1 MKEIIKHKFP
11 YLLFFLL
18 LFSSFASVYGQERT
32 VTLNLSKVPLNTAL
46 KEIEKQTSMSVVYNT
61 NDVDINRVISIK
73 VTKEPLNNVMNQLFR
88 GVNTSFSIV
97 DNHIVL
103 SAKNSEA
110 NQQKKTPITANGTVT
125 DTKGEPLIG
134 VSVLVKGTSNGTIT
148 DMDGNFKIQAAKGD
162 VLEISYIGY
171 ASQAITLA
179 DNQPLKVTLGE
190 ATEVLDEVVVT
201 ALGIKRATK
210 ALSYNVQEVK
220 SDEITTVKDANF
232 MNSLAGKVAGVN
244 INTSSS
250 GVGGAT
256 RVVMRGVKSIT
267 QSNNALYVIDGVPIY
282 NTNNGSTE
290 GIYSSQPRGEG
301 ISDLNPDDI
310 ESMSVLS
317 GPAAAALYGS
327 NAASGVILI
336 TTKKGKAGKP
346 QITISNNTTF
356 SKPFTMPEFQNS
368 YINRSGEFKSWGIKT
383 ASPYGNYEP
392 DDFFQTGT
400 NIQNS
405 VSLSVGNEKQQTY
418 ISVATTN
425 ADGII
430 KNNEYNRYNFTVR
443 NTTSFLNDKMT
454 LDAGFSYIIQND
466 KNLMAQGEYFNPLPA
481 VYLFPRGEDFEAVR
495 MYETWDSNRNIY
507 VQNWKW
513 DTQGV
518 SMQNPYWLSQ
528 KNNYGTKKQ
537 RYMANASL
545 KYKVLDWLDVTGRV
559 RIDNSIGKFEDE
571 RYAST
576 NTIWTATSE
585 KGFYKWY
592 KEDDRQVYADL
603 IANINKNIGDF
614 SIAANVGVSISQLYY
629 DQNGYQGGLADMSNV
644 FIPNNIVNTTSSDTH
659 PIYSSYKQ
667 RTNAIFASAEIG
679 WKSMLYMTLTG
690 RNDWDSALANTNTT
704 SFFYPSVGLSALVS
718 EMVALPE
725 WINYLKVRG
734 SFASVGSPIPRG
746 VSSAANI
753 KFDDATQSWVTN
765 DYRPVGEL
773 KPERTDSWE
782 AGLTA
787 KFWGNR
793 FSLDLTWYKSNTKN
807 QTMLI
812 PISASGGYTQ
822 MYVQSGNVQNT
833 GMELA
838 VGFNNTW
845 GDFNWNSTVTYS
857 FNKNKIVS
865 LHEYYRDGKA
875 IDKGGYGNSKIML
888 TEGGTMGD
896 LYVTTALKRDQQG
909 DVLIENDNVVKETL
923 TNPKKIG
930 SVLPKGNLGFRNSFS
945 YKGINASFML
955 AARFGGVALSA
966 TQAVMDQFG
975 VSKTSA
981 DYRDMG
987 GVPVNNGTVST
998 ESYYSV
1004 VGGINGVLENY
1015 VYSATNVRL
1024 QEVSL
1029 GYTLPGKWFN
1039 DKMRMSLSLVG
1050 RNLWMIYCKAP
1061 FDPEATASTGTFY
1074 QGFDYFM
1081 QPSLRNFG
1089 FSVKFQF

>member
-1 MKEIIKHKFP
+1 MNLYHRITKSILLVCCLCPFQTAIYAHDNTHAPKDKGIAPKEAPTETNKGMNDLTAVSAPQQAK
-11 YLLFFLL
+11 
-18 LFSSFASVYGQERT
+18 RT
-32 VTLNLSKVPLNTAL
+32 ITG
-46 KEIEKQTSMSVVYNT
+46 
-61 NDVDINRVISIK
+61 K
-73 VTKEPLNNVMNQLFR
+73 VTDET
-88 GVNTSFSIV
+88 G
-97 DNHIVL
+97 
-103 SAKNSEA
+103 EA
-110 NQQKKTPITANGTVT
+110 
-125 DTKGEPLIG
+125 LIG
-134 VSVLVKGTSNGTIT
+134 VSVMIEGTTTGAIT
-148 DMDGNFKIQAAKGD
+148 DIDGNFTLSVTADDRIK
-162 VLEISYIGY
+162 VSYIGY
-171 ASQAITLA
+171 KAQTITLSA
-179 DNQPLKVTLGE
+179 NKSHYDIILKSDD
-190 ATEVLDEVVVT
+190 EVLDEVVVT
-201 ALGIKRATK
+201 ALGIKRSAK

-282 NTNNGSTE
+282 NTNNGTTE
-290 GIYSSQPRGEG
+290 GLYSDQPKGEG

-356 SKPFTMPEFQNS
+356 SKPFIMPEFQNS
-368 YINRSGEFKSWGIKT
+368 YLNRSGEFKSWGTKT
-383 ASPYGNYEP
+383 ASPYGDYNPE
-392 DDFFQTGT
+392 DFFQTGT

-418 ISVATTN
+418 ISLATTN
-425 ADGII
+425 AEGII
-430 KNNEYNRYNFTVR
+430 KDNAYNRYNFSVR

-454 LDAGFSYIIQND
+454 LDTGFSYIIQND
-466 KNLMAQGEYFNPLPA
+466 KNLMAQGEYFNPLTA
-481 VYLFPRGEDFEAVR
+481 VYLFPRGDDFANVR
-495 MYETWDSNRNIY
+495 MYETWDPTRNIY
-507 VQNWKW
+507 VQNWKYGTE
-513 DTQGV
+513 DI
-518 SMQNPYWLSQ
+518 SLQNPYWLSQ

-545 KYKVLDWLDVTGRV
+545 KYQILDWFDVTGRV
-559 RIDNSIGKFEDE
+559 RIDNATNKFEDK

-576 NTIWTATSE
+576 HTTWTGTSE
-585 KGFYKWY
+585 KGFYKY
-592 KEDDRQVYADL
+592 QKEDDRQVYADL
-603 IANINKNIGDF
+603 IGTVNKNAGDF
-614 SIAANVGVSISQLYY
+614 SISANLGISISQLYN
-629 DQNGYQGGLADMSNV
+629 DINGYQGGLADMSNV
-644 FIPNNIVNTTSSDTH
+644 FNPNNIMRTTSSDTH

-667 RTNAIFASAEIG
+667 RTNSIFASGEVG
-679 WKSMLYMTLTG
+679 WKSMLYLTLTG
-690 RNDWDSALANTNTT
+690 RNDWDSALANTNTP
-704 SFFYPSVGLSALVS
+704 SFFYPSVGMSALLS
-718 EMVALPE
+718 EMIKMPT
-725 WINYLKVRG
+725 WIDYLKVRG

-746 VSSAANI
+746 VSSVANV
-753 KFDDATQSWVTN
+753 KFDASTQSWVTN

-787 KFWGNR
+787 KFWQNR

-812 PISASGGYTQ
+812 PVSASGGYTS

-833 GMELA
+833 GMELS
-838 VGFNNTW
+838 VGFNNKW
-845 GDFNWNSTVTYS
+845 GDFGWNSIVTYS
-857 FNKNKIVS
+857 FNKNKIIT
-865 LHEYYRDGKA
+865 LHDYYKDGKR
-875 IDKGGYGNSKIML
+875 IDKGGFGNSKIML
-888 TEGGTMGD
+888 EEGGSMGD
-896 LYVTTALKRDQQG
+896 LYVTTQLKRDQQG
-909 DVLIENDNVVKETL
+909 DIWIENDNVVKETL
-923 TNPKKIG
+923 TTPKKIG

-945 YKGINASFML
+945 YKGIDASFMV
-955 AARFGGVALSA
+955 AARFGGVALSP
-966 TQAVMDQFG
+966 TQAVLDQFG

-987 GVPVNNGTVST
+987 GVPINNGYVDT
-998 ESYYSV
+998 ESFYSV

-1015 VYSATNVRL
+1015 AYSATNVRL
-1024 QEVSL
+1024 QEASL
-1029 GYTLPGKWFN
+1029 GYTFPAKWFN
-1039 DKMRMSLSLVG
+1039 DKMRLSLSVVG

-1081 QPSLRNFG
+1081 QPSQRNFG